1 MSEELAVRNV
11 PVSSVHLVARNPV
24 EMQNAQA
31 DLAAWLRNKIIEIEV
46 EINDLSAA
54 LNEAASARWGMD
66 ALRRQLN
73 KTVHNQEFYR
83 KLLAAVEAGYTIIPD
98 IPVEVFAIRVER
110 SLPRGDAVSSDYS
123 ARHAI
128 PSDEKPDRL
137 PAGCGDYVSPVPD
150 VWRSE
155 TTMKRKDE
163 TTYTRYLANPSQFR
177 DVVFPLRAARVE
189 VMNATKV
196 AMAHKIFDQVAICPA
211 KRKADPLIIGQV
223 LGPYSRYYQKC
234 ISFIIAW
241 HLNLDEL

>member
-1 MSEELAVRNV
+1 MTESLAVQI
-11 PVSSVHLVARNPV
+11 PQSSVHLVAKNPV

-31 DLAAWLRNKIIEIEV
+31 DLAVWLKNKIVEIEI
-46 EINDLSAA
+46 EINDLDAA
-54 LNEAASARWGMD
+54 VNQAAAAGWSLD

-73 KTVHNQEFYR
+73 KTVRQQDFYR

-110 SLPRGDAVSSDYS
+110 AGPRGDRVSSDHGPQY
-123 ARHAI
+123 AI
-128 PSDEKPDRL
+128 PNDEQPDKL
-137 PAGCGDYVSPVPD
+137 SVGQGEYVSPVPG
-150 VWRSE
+150 VWRD
-155 TTMKRKDE
+155 TATMTRKDQ
-163 TTYTRYLANPSQFR
+163 TTYTRHFASPSEFR

-189 VMNATKV
+189 VMSATKD

-223 LGPYSRYYQKC
+223 VGPKAT

-241 HLNLDEL
+241 HLNLNEL

>member
-1 MSEELAVRNV
+1 MSEALVV
-11 PVSSVHLVARNPV
+11 QDKQQQSSVHLVARNPV

-31 DLAAWLRNKIIEIEV
+31 DLTVWLKNKIIEIEI
-46 EINDLSAA
+46 EYRDLDAA
-54 LNEAASARWGMD
+54 LNEAVSAGWGLD
-66 ALRRQLN
+66 ALRKQLN
-73 KTVHNQEFYR
+73 KTAKQEEFYR

-110 SLPRGDAVSSDYS
+110 AAPRGGTVSSDHGPRY
-123 ARHAI
+123 AV
-128 PSDEKPDRL
+128 PNDEKPDKL
-137 PAGCGDYVSPVPD
+137 AVGQGDYVSPVPE
-150 VWRSE
+150 VWRHE

-163 TTYTRYLANPSQFR
+163 TTYTRHLASPSDFR

-189 VMNATKV
+189 VMNATKE

-223 LGPYSRYYQKC
+223 VGPKAT

-241 HLNLDEL
+241 HLNLNEL